1 MASTGLDR
9 QFLSFRDYIDRQS
22 RGLLDED
29 GAPRYAHPVDGWIL
43 RTLNSVPVKAVLD
56 KAIDAFISVEMGQYL
71 ATGIPID
78 QKSFPDL
85 FEVLVRCSQT
95 LEIAVPHAITAD
107 EPMALFNAF
116 TAGTDDYAFISV
128 TAGLTQYFSPDEAAF
143 VIGHECGHIASSHME
158 YHTLVDLLTRTASNF
173 LGPVGALLR
182 RTALVPLLAWSRRSE
197 ITADRA
203 GLLCCGDLQVAERA
217 LLRLLAG
224 HADVGRVDIEDY
236 LRRFKDM
243 EEYHGMSGWQ
253 QLYTTHPL
261 IPKRIE
267 ALRLF
272 AQSEI
277 YHDLTGRPRPAD
289 GSLLGQDELDR
300 RVNQI
305 VRP

>member
-1 MASTGLDR
+1 MASTSLDR
-9 QFLSFRDYIDRQS
+9 QVLSFRDYIDRQS

-29 GAPRYAHPVDGWIL
+29 GTPRYAHPVDGWIL
-43 RTLNSVPVKAVLD
+43 RTLNSLPVRAVLD
-56 KAIDAFISVEMGQYL
+56 KAIDAFISVQMGQYL

-95 LEIAVPHAITAD
+95 LGIAVPHAITLD
-107 EPMALFNAF
+107 NPQALFNAF

-128 TAGLTQYFSPDEAAF
+128 TAGLTQYFSRDEAAF
-143 VIGHECGHIASSHME
+143 VIGHECGHIASRHME
-158 YHTLVDLLTRTASNF
+158 YHTLVELLTGTASHF
-173 LGPVGALLR
+173 LGPIGAILR
-182 RTALVPLLAWSRRSE
+182 QTALVPLLAWSRRSE

-243 EEYHGMSGWQ
+243 EDFHGLSGWQ
-253 QLYTTHPL
+253 QLFTTHPL

-272 AQSEI
+272 ARSEM
-277 YHDLTGRPRPAD
+277 YFDLTALPRPAD
-289 GSLLGQDELDR
+289 GELLEQDELDR
-300 RVNQI
+300 RVNGI